1 MVRYMRS
8 RTHTV
13 IRFTVGD
20 TLQVPQVWERR
31 LSRRVGGLMRK
42 KIKSPCLGCGKEFM
56 RYRGDLPYCEECLK
70 PVKVY
75 EPTPEQ
81 KKRMDQNMR
90 KVNQALSKIF

>member
-1 MVRYMRS
+1 MKSARNHTNTVKVKVTVSSVGVGEGVHM
-8 RTHTV
+8 TH
-13 IRFTVGD
+13 
-20 TLQVPQVWERR
+20 
-31 LSRRVGGLMRK
+31 MRK
-42 KIKSPCLGCGKEFM
+42 KINSPCLGCGKEFM